1 MISILLADDHD
12 LVRMAVSQMLAKVD
26 GFRVVAEADSG
37 EDALR
42 LALEHRPKVVLMDVN
57 MPGMGGI
64 EATRQILAQVPGI
77 QVAALTVLSDPVF
90 FDRLHKAGA
99 IGYLSKGCS
108 FNELV
113 DAVKALANNQPY
125 IGAEVARLISLQ
137 RLQRH
142 SNTPFLEI
150 SRREFDVMMLI
161 LSGLRP
167 KEIAERLCLSPKTV
181 STYRLRLFEKL
192 GVKNDIGLAL
202 AAVRQGLLPDDVS
215 VEDTALVG
223 TGNQP

>member
-1 MISILLADDHD
+1 MIPILLADDHD
-12 LVRMAVSQMLAKVD
+12 LVRMAVSQMLTKVD
-26 GFRVVAEADSG
+26 GFRVVAEASSG
-37 EDALR
+37 EEALR

-64 EATRQILAQVPGI
+64 EATRQILAQVPGV

-90 FDRLHKAGA
+90 FDRLHQAGA

-108 FNELV
+108 FDELV

-137 RLQRH
+137 RLQRQ
-142 SNTPFLEI
+142 SNTPFLDI

-161 LSGLRP
+161 LSGLKP

-181 STYRLRLFEKL
+181 STYRQRLFEKL
-192 GVKNDIGLAL
+192 GVKTDIGLAL

-215 VEDTALVG
+215 VEDAILVG
-223 TGNQP
+223 AGDQS